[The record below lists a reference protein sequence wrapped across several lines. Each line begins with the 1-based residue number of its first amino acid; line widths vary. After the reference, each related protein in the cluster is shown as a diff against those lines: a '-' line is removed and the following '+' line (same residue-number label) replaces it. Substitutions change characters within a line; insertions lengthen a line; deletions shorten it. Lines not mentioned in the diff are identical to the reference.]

1 MIDKSLVYAVVWAS
15 NDENKYGH
23 KVFRDLL
30 ENDYHVIAINPHEKE
45 ILGEKVYPT
54 LTEYRQKIDIV
65 IFVVP
70 PKVTELILREVLEL
84 KISHVR
90 MQPWSESEDAILFC
104 EKNNI
109 SCTHNACIMVQR
121 QKEEAGNNNQEA
133 DSQIFDK

>member
-1 MIDKSLVYAVVWAS
+1 MWAS

-30 ENDYHVIAINPHEKE
+30 ENGYHAIAINPHEKE

-70 PKVTELILREVLEL
+70 PKVTESILREVLEL
-84 KISHVR
+84 KISHIR
-90 MQPWSESEDAILFC
+90 MQPWSESKNTISFC
-104 EKNNI
+104 KKNNI
-109 SCTHNACIMVQR
+109 ECTHDACIMIQR
-121 QKEEAGNNNQEA
+121 QKEEVINNNQEA
-133 DSQIFDK
+133 YLQTFDK